1 MLDGC
6 AWGLTAV
13 PFAAAATALTREP
26 RSGQLLTARSLLLF
40 TVSAGTGRALDQYSE
55 PLGRRESA
63 GPFLNLEA

>member
-1 MLDGC
+1 MSC

-13 PFAAAATALTREP
+13 AFAAAATALAREP
-26 RSGQLLTARSLLLF
+26 RSDQRLTARSFLLC

-55 PLGRRESA
+55 PLSRREPA